1 MQRAALRRLIG
12 SLILLGSLPAARAY
26 PNAISV
32 APGGISPVSANV
44 AGPGAVCPGVQF
56 GNAGILRGP
65 GVVGATFD
73 GVLACSDQT
82 MVGGKP
88 IISTTTTRAIGAA
101 ILRNDKSVL
110 GAPDF
115 AGGKLGTTTL
125 QIGQNFSYNRR
136 TTTDKP
142 NSRLNTDAGVTSP
155 AGSTANATASIAVV
169 NNVATGT
176 ATSSLKRARFEP
188 LGGVA
193 VGLVND
199 PLTITPIS
207 SGLPTIVAVTI
218 GTTDTL
224 LSLQASDP
232 FDTASALYELAV
244 GTQTLLSL
252 EIEIDNSTTSLQ
264 NVGFQ
269 FLAFDPAGL
278 GFGSMDQTSYLNSV
292 ILPFL
297 TFDPNGHVL
306 AATSPILVSN
316 GPFLLSGTD
325 SVDFTW
331 NYAAVA
337 GAGVPEP
344 STLFLILSGMAVL
357 LAARILAPSR
367 TTRNA
372 NRGESLLPPREAPL
386 LQVVQR
392 QKMAAQKE
400 MFVGASPSSGS

>member
-1 MQRAALRRLIG
+1 
-12 SLILLGSLPAARAY
+12 
-26 PNAISV
+26 
-32 APGGISPVSANV
+32 
-44 AGPGAVCPGVQF
+44 
-56 GNAGILRGP
+56 
-65 GVVGATFD
+65 
-73 GVLACSDQT
+73 